1 MENQDNHKYDDIIN
15 LPNPTSKKHPRMSLY
30 DRAAQFSPFAALT
43 GHEAAIKETARQT
56 DEKLM
61 LSDEVIAELNE
72 KLNLIAETIGTQQRV
87 ILSNVNSYVNHKKSP
102 LKSINA
108 VLEPQGAPCDCNLV
122 LNKPSCGI

>member
-1 MENQDNHKYDDIIN
+1 
-15 LPNPTSKKHPRMSLY
+15 
-30 DRAAQFSPFAALT
+30 
-43 GHEAAIKETARQT
+43 
-56 DEKLM
+56 M